1 MAEHGHRLPADQ
13 GASQR
18 LGPGGGDGECDAKE
32 PGGDDAEP
40 ARAAGWPQEA
50 REGLTTPLRDR
61 RSPTG
66 DLLTDDDDRNHVL
79 HRTLTSGRL
88 QQGGDPALK
97 HLCLFSRRELWTRFA
112 GYTEISV
119 QLQHGWPAKM
129 SVEDAKQHIERI
141 RQEKFGFMPDGT
153 KRPNALERDLRAALK
168 NLAEELNAKE
178 THFILELLQNAEDN
192 TYPPG
197 VEPALSLA
205 VVDADPTSSGGDGC
219 LCLQNNETGFTPPQ
233 VLSLC
238 SVGQSTKAK
247 ALGYIGE
254 KGIGFKSVFRVTNQP
269 HIFSNSFRFRFE
281 RPHEPDDLGYI
292 VPHWVEFKP
301 EGIASGFTAIYLP
314 LIQGKR
320 VGIAKKL
327 SEILPETVLF
337 LSKLRRLQIGSDQFV
352 ARDRTEG
359 LVTLSTTADESLYL
373 VQRQLWSAPDGLV
386 EEKRPGIREREVT
399 VALPLKTA
407 RQCRGRVFAF
417 LPTEMDT
424 GLPFFINADFLL
436 TSSRDSLLEDRRWN
450 QWLRDRVAPT
460 FVKAFLALHDEPTWR
475 YEAYQCIPIK
485 SDLAVGA
492 EFFAPVVDA
501 VLEELKHFPCVVSVD
516 GERYLPSQVY
526 FAGPLTRHLL
536 ADAPLRQHSI
546 RLIHTAL
553 ESPTYRKR
561 LGQPDGLGVA
571 SITFFQIFAACGD
584 FAWLNAR
591 SLDWWETLFDLLVQ
605 CGVSTSTIGSFPLL
619 LCQDGV
625 CRPISAGVFLHPDEQ
640 LKATDIPPDWP
651 PVHLLHAK
659 LQARIWQK
667 PQTREWIN
675 STLGLLRF
683 SVTSYITGH
692 LLDWM
697 RRHTGGLAAGR
708 YLEATRFIALNLTR
722 PEDYKE
728 TLREKL
734 PWLLADQQVLL
745 PESRGDKELVTPE
758 CLEND
763 TGWNWVFISPHDR
776 QHFWL
781 LSNDYVQGQPDAI
794 REAVRKLMG
803 HCGATD
809 LPDPAKLCEE
819 GGRYNWQP
827 PRWLR
832 DLCRDQPPTNLER
845 KVAALER
852 WIGRFKPEFFAKFLR
867 RGTEWAHGQPI
878 ETQLSYLGIAL
889 RDRPWLRSSKGCVAP
904 TIVFADDP
912 EIRDFLGE
920 SVAYTKSDLPRLLL
934 ERLGVRFRL
943 TAASLI
949 GELRRMRDSGLAKA
963 SLVVRI
969 YRRLQTEAFNPDSF
983 RNERLIYLTEPG
995 PRWCLVDETVWKD
1008 LGEPFDPYFGI
1019 VERTYGEEDLQHFF
1033 THTLG
1038 TPREPSLRK
1047 LVEIWVGMSSAIP
1060 ENVKLAEG
1068 RMKEILRRCAGDVDE
1083 LKMNSW
1089 WSEMRPRLAVWTTT
1103 QCFARPESVFAPD
1116 DGFAEQT
1123 FAGKVTIAWGP
1134 NGLSSERLAM
1144 LLSEVGCRSLAGE
1157 MRSGVDSTGE
1167 TVTDESPNVLTQ
1179 ASKELLLLWLFQ
1191 EKGWE
1196 KRKSLL
1202 ESLIKST
1209 EVSVKDLA
1217 VVYSLNRLDI
1227 TISRATAAFW
1237 SAGESRL
1244 LFDFASSP
1252 ESRRA
1257 AAAKS
1262 VAAGLRRITKDDE
1275 DTAYRLL
1282 MQSATEAHALAAERK
1297 WSLPLEASNWLKEL
1311 GLQIGLKA
1319 EVCDVAAP
1327 TSRGVRPRLT
1337 PEREV
1342 GVGEQASGVSS
1353 TGGAPPSSNTEPPSV
1368 PSSGGSDTQRR
1379 VRSNSD
1385 TALGATEAAL
1395 RSGSGTSASNRQ
1407 QRNDESDEA
1416 TDPELPQLKSP
1427 DDEDA
1432 EVHVAAHTRSRPG
1445 GRRSNREARTQEGGN
1460 APASSPL
1467 SAVSQHR
1474 KSEIE
1479 DMAVQ
1484 HALRQFEIREEFRGF
1499 HPIDVRRNRF
1509 GYDLLVHGPAG
1520 RGFRI
1525 EIKAHQSDPSV
1536 VFITKN
1542 EWDESRRTGGRG
1554 YRWELWNV
1562 CNLASSERVKIVRY
1576 SQIPDDAIYRESGYW
1591 VDLARCTGVS
1601 SD

>member
-1 MAEHGHRLPADQ
+1 
-13 GASQR
+13 
-18 LGPGGGDGECDAKE
+18 
-32 PGGDDAEP
+32 
-40 ARAAGWPQEA
+40 
-50 REGLTTPLRDR
+50 
-61 RSPTG
+61 
-66 DLLTDDDDRNHVL
+66 
-79 HRTLTSGRL
+79 
-88 QQGGDPALK
+88 
-97 HLCLFSRRELWTRFA
+97 
-112 GYTEISV
+112 
-119 QLQHGWPAKM
+119 M
-129 SVEDAKQHIERI
+129 SVEDAQQHVERI
-141 RQEKFGFMPDGT
+141 RQEKFGCMPDGT

-192 TYPPG
+192 TYPLG

-205 VVDADPTSSGGDGC
+205 IIEADPTSSGGDGC
-219 LCLQNNETGFTPPQ
+219 LCLQNNEAGFTPEQ

-269 HIFSNSFRFRFE
+269 HIFSNDFQFRFE
-281 RPHEPDDLGYI
+281 KPQRPDDLGYI

-301 EGIASGFTAIYLP
+301 EGLPSGFTAIYLP
-314 LIQGKR
+314 LIPGKR
-320 VGIAKKL
+320 VSIAKKL
-327 SEILPETVLF
+327 GEILPETVLF

-359 LVTLSTTADESLYL
+359 LVTLSTAADESLYF
-373 VQRQLWSAPDGLV
+373 VQHQLWFTPDGLV
-386 EEKRPGIREREVT
+386 EDKRTGIREREVT

-436 TSSRDSLLEDRRWN
+436 TSSRDSLLEGRRWN
-450 QWLRDRVAPT
+450 EWLRDRVAPT

-475 YEAYQCIPIK
+475 YEAYRCIPIK
-485 SDLAVGA
+485 SDLVVGA

-501 VLEELKHFPCVVSVD
+501 VLDELKNQPCVVSAN
-516 GERYLPSQVY
+516 GERYLPSQVC
-526 FAGPLTRHLL
+526 FADPLTRQLL
-536 ADAPLRQHSI
+536 ADAPLSQHSV
-546 RLIHTAL
+546 RLIHSAL
-553 ESPTYRKR
+553 ETATYRKR
-561 LGQPDGLGVA
+561 LGQPEGLGVA
-571 SITFFQIFAACGD
+571 SITFPQVFAACGD
-584 FAWLNAR
+584 CAWLNAR

-605 CGVSTSTIGSFPLL
+605 YGVSTSTIRSFPLL

-625 CRPISAGVFLHPDEQ
+625 CRPLSAGVFLHPDEQ
-640 LKATDIPPDWP
+640 LNATEIPHDWP

-659 LQARIWQK
+659 LQARILQK
-667 PQTREWIN
+667 PQTREWVN

-683 SVTSYITGH
+683 SVTFYITGH

-697 RRHTGGLAAGR
+697 RGHTGGLAAGR

-734 PWLLADQQVLL
+734 PWLLADQRVLL
-745 PESRGDKELVTPE
+745 PETRGDKELVTPE
-758 CLEND
+758 CLESD
-763 TGWNWVFISPHDR
+763 TGWNWVFISPQDR

-781 LSNDYVQGQPDAI
+781 LSNDYVHGQPDTI
-794 REAVRKLMG
+794 RESVRKLMG
-803 HCGATD
+803 CCGATD

-852 WIGRFKPEFFAKFLR
+852 WIGRFKFEFFAKFLER
-867 RGTEWAHGQPI
+867 RTEWAHGQPI
-878 ETQLSYLGIAL
+878 ENQLSDLGVAL

-904 TIVFADDP
+904 TLVFADDP
-912 EIRDFLGE
+912 EIREFLGE
-920 SVAYTKSDLPRLLL
+920 SVAYTKSDGLPRPLL
-934 ERLGVRFRL
+934 EKLGVRFRL

-949 GELRRMRDSGLAKA
+949 GELRRMRDSGLADA

-983 RNERLIYLTEPG
+983 RHERLIYLTEPT
-995 PRWCLVDETVWKD
+995 PRWCLVEETVWKD
-1008 LGEPFDPYFGI
+1008 LGEPFDPYFGF
-1019 VERTYGEEDLQHFF
+1019 VERTYGEEDLQRFF
-1033 THTLG
+1033 TQTLG
-1038 TPREPSLRK
+1038 TPWEPLLRK
-1047 LVEIWVGMSSAIP
+1047 LVEVWVGMSSAIP
-1060 ENVKLAEG
+1060 EKVELAEG
-1068 RMKEILRRCAGDVDE
+1068 RMKEILRRCAGDLDE
-1083 LKMNSW
+1083 LKQNRW
-1089 WSEMRPRLAVWTTT
+1089 WSEMLPRLAVWTTT

-1116 DGFAEQT
+1116 DGFAEQI

-1134 NGLSSERLAM
+1134 KGLPSERLAI

-1157 MRSGVDSTGE
+1157 IRSGVGSTGE
-1167 TVTDESPNVLTQ
+1167 TVSHESPNVLTQ
-1179 ASKELLLLWLFQ
+1179 ASKDLLLLWFCQ

-1217 VVYSLNRLDI
+1217 VEYALNRPGIL
-1227 TISRATAAFW
+1227 ISRATAAFW
-1237 SAGESRL
+1237 SAEESRI
-1244 LFDFASSP
+1244 LFDFASNL

-1262 VAAGLRRITKDDE
+1262 IAACFRRVTKDDE

-1282 MQSATEAHALAAERK
+1282 MQSATEAHHLAAERK
-1297 WSLPLEASNWLKEL
+1297 WLLPLEASNWLKEL
-1311 GLQIGLKA
+1311 GLQIGLQA
-1319 EVCDVAAP
+1319 EVCDVSAP
-1327 TSRGVRPRLT
+1327 NSRAVRPRLNPQRT
-1337 PEREV
+1337 V
-1342 GVGEQASGVSS
+1342 SAGDEQTSGVSS
-1353 TGGAPPSSNTEPPSV
+1353 IVGAPPSSNNEPPSEP
-1368 PSSGGSDTQRR
+1368 PSRGSNTQRE

-1385 TALGATEAAL
+1385 TDTAFGATDAAL
-1395 RSGSGTSASNRQ
+1395 RFASGTSASNRPLQ
-1407 QRNDESDEA
+1407 NDDSAES
-1416 TDPELPQLKSP
+1416 TYPELRQLKSP

-1432 EVHVAAHTRSRPG
+1432 EVHVAAHTRSRLS
-1445 GRRSNREARTQEGGN
+1445 GRRSNREGRTHGAGTT
-1460 APASSPL
+1460 PTSSPL

-1479 DMAVQ
+1479 EMAVK
-1484 HALRQFEIREEFRGF
+1484 HSLRQFEISEEFRGF
-1499 HPIDVRRNRF
+1499 HPIDVRKSNF
-1509 GYDLLVHGPAG
+1509 GFDLLVHGPAG

-1542 EWDESRRTGGRG
+1542 EWDESRRIGGKG

-1562 CNLASSERVKIVRY
+1562 CNLASSERVKIIRY

-1591 VDLARCTGVS
+1591 VDLARCIGVS